1 MEHPLDTNA
10 DEMPRERRVW
20 QGRLV
25 AMLLGL
31 LIVIV
36 PSVWVLNG
44 YYNQP
49 ITFTY
54 SFYAQDGWCDEG
66 TEGVGV
72 HCFGD
77 FRFPLLLSQQ
87 ESVWRNEYTNPHSYT
102 GLGMI
107 PYAIA
112 DAALSITGAPRV
124 VLAGWLAVLAACLLV
139 PALWVGA
146 RASPGDRNLSSF
158 LLPIALIGVATQPFL
173 MTMDRG
179 NTVGYAV
186 PWLLLF
192 VLFLNRSPMWVAPL
206 AVIGAAAVRP
216 QFALIAIAFL
226 AFAHYRRFMMSVVG
240 VLITNVLA
248 FALWPGGFITNI
260 TAWLDNAANY
270 QRDSPVADNFPTN
283 LSVAHA
289 VTIPSRVLE
298 RLPGPLAEIG
308 RALTDS
314 IETQPAWPGA
324 LLLLVTLTTFVF
336 LRRRLPDMI
345 VIPIALALP
354 ALVPAVS
361 YGYYTVF
368 VLVVAALI
376 WGPTKLLEPTGPTTA
391 LSTGYRWAV
400 LTATAFTLMPLP
412 FVFAEGEHSAVMQN
426 IGLLWSVVVVLGLV
440 VAVVDRSRTPRLAD
454 ERAN

>member
-1 MEHPLDTNA
+1 MEPPLKSNSDQPKA
-10 DEMPRERRVW
+10 DRRVW
-20 QGRLV
+20 QGRLI

-54 SFYAQDGWCDEG
+54 SFYAEDGWCDADS
-66 TEGVGV
+66 EGVGV

-87 ESVWRNEYTNPHSYT
+87 ESVWQNEYPNPHSYT

-112 DAALSITGAPRV
+112 DAAITITGAPRL
-124 VLAGWLAVLAACLLV
+124 VLFGWLLVLGVCLLI

-146 RASPGDRNLSSF
+146 RASPGDGSWTRW
-158 LLPIALIGVATQPFL
+158 LLPLALIGVVTQPFL

-179 NTVGYAV
+179 NTVGHAV
-186 PWLLLF
+186 PWLLVF
-192 VLFLNRSPMWVAPL
+192 VLFLNRNPMWVAPL

-226 AFAHYRRFMMSVVG
+226 AFAQYRRFIVSAVG
-240 VLITNVLA
+240 VVASNLLA
-248 FALWPGGFITNI
+248 FAFWPGGFVANLTG
-260 TAWLDNAANY
+260 WLENASNY

-283 LSVAHA
+283 LSFAHA

-308 RALTDS
+308 RAITSS
-314 IETQPAWPGA
+314 IESQPAWPGA
-324 LLLLVTLTTFVF
+324 LLLLATLITFVV
-336 LRRRLPDMI
+336 LRRRLPLLI
-345 VIPIALALP
+345 VVPVSLALP

-361 YGYYTVF
+361 YAYYGVF
-368 VLVVAALI
+368 ALVVAALI
-376 WGPTKLLEPTGPTTA
+376 WGPMRLLETPGKPRA
-391 LSTGYRWAV
+391 LSTGYRWLV
-400 LTATAFTLMPLP
+400 LTVTALTLMPLP
-412 FVFAEGEHSAVMQN
+412 FIFAEGEHSAVMQN
-426 IGLLWSVVVVLGLV
+426 VGLLWSVVVLSGLV
-440 VAVVDRSRTPRLAD
+440 GAFVIRAHTPRLVD
-454 ERAN
+454 EHPN